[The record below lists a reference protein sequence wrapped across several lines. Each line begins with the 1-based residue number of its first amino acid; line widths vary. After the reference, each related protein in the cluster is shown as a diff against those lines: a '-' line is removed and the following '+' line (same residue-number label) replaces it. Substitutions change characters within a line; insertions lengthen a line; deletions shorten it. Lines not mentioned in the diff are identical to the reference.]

1 MKRRTVL
8 AKTPR
13 LRDRR
18 TGQSPYAKYKKTPY
32 RYRFDRFGK
41 VKSRQPE

>member
-1 MKRRTVL
+1 MTKRRTIL

-18 TGQSPYAKYKKTPY
+18 TGRSPYAKYRKVPY
-32 RYRFDRFGK
+32 KYNLKDKPKG
-41 VKSRQPE
+41 EAE

>member
-18 TGQSPYAKYKKTPY
+18 TGQSPYAKY
-32 RYRFDRFGK
+32 RK
-41 VKSRQPE
+41 VPFKYAAQRKQERNAQ

>member
-1 MKRRTVL
+1 MKRRTIL

-18 TGQSPYAKYKKTPY
+18 TGRSPYAKYRKVPYKYSAKTLNP
-32 RYRFDRFGK
+32 RATD
-41 VKSRQPE
+41 EN

>member
-1 MKRRTVL
+1 MKRRTVQ

-18 TGQSPYAKYKKTPY
+18 TGQSPYAKYKKKPFKY
-32 RYRFDRFGK
+32 AAQRKQERNDG
-41 VKSRQPE
+41 

>member
-1 MKRRTVL
+1 MKRRTIL

-18 TGQSPYAKYKKTPY
+18 TGRSPYAKYRKVPYKYSTKTLN
-32 RYRFDRFGK
+32 
-41 VKSRQPE
+41 SRAADEN